1 LSPFTWLTFDRPHFR
16 PAKAGENNRTSIPGG
31 AGLVRREK
39 LKDNIYRTGQSEKI
53 VKDLYDSQVESLE
66 VEYEDLYVNTRFGKT
81 HVLKAGN
88 SGAEPVL
95 LFHGGNSTAPFS
107 LGKNLHLIQDHL
119 VYAPDTIGH
128 PGKSE
133 QRVLSSKTLEY
144 GQWAADVIDSLG
156 FQKMI
161 CMGESFGG
169 GILAKLM
176 CVAPGKISKA
186 ILLVP
191 AGIYNAPKS
200 RLIISMGVPMLLY
213 LITRRE
219 KWFEKAFMPMMS
231 PDEPIDRDTIEMIR
245 TTFHHVKVNPN
256 MPSNVRGEDIKEYQA
271 PTLLLAGEKD
281 VLFPGEPV
289 LKRAREIIPNVET
302 HLLQGCGHLYF
313 SSEQRKMDIKKKVG
327 EFLRK

>member
-1 LSPFTWLTFDRPHFR
+1 MSD
-16 PAKAGENNRTSIPGG
+16 K
-31 AGLVRREK
+31 
-39 LKDNIYRTGQSEKI
+39 IYRTEQGEKI
-53 VKDLYDSQVESLE
+53 VKELYDRQVEGLG
-66 VEYEDLYVNTRFGKT
+66 VEYEDLYVDTRFGTT

-107 LGKNLHLIQDHL
+107 LGKNLHLIKDYL

-156 FQKMI
+156 FKKII

-169 GILAKLM
+169 GIIAKLM
-176 CVAPGKISKA
+176 CDSPGKISKS

-191 AGIYNAPKS
+191 AGIYNASKA
-200 RLIISMGVPMLLY
+200 RLIVSMGFPMMMYLL
-213 LITRRE
+213 TKRE
-219 KWFEKAFMPMMS
+219 EWFEKAFMPMMS

-256 MPSNVRGEDIKEYQA
+256 MPSNVRGEDVKDYQA

-281 VLFPGEPV
+281 VLFPGESV
-289 LKRAREIIPNVET
+289 IKRAREIIPNVET

-313 SSEQRKMDIKKKVG
+313 SSEQRKLDIKRKIV
-327 EFLRK
+327 EFLSK